1 MVYCRDDGG
10 KLKLGDASL
19 KNVYSRTFMEN
30 QFSLIVKLLVMSAVI
45 SILLKYVAPSLPIP
59 ATAINALILVLL
71 PTVVMAIA
79 LLWRW
84 QIQKQN

>member
-1 MVYCRDDGG
+1 
-10 KLKLGDASL
+10 
-19 KNVYSRTFMEN
+19 MEN